1 MNIIIAGYIQNE
13 NRNLMIINNLENLVE
28 NLYNEIDELR
38 IRPRPVIPDPV
49 IPRPDPVIP
58 RPNPVIPN
66 IPDNSEEIRK
76 LNSLIGD

>member
-38 IRPRPVIPDPV
+38 IRPRPVIPDTV

-58 RPNPVIPN
+58 RPNPI
-66 IPDNSEEIRK
+66 IPDNSEEIRR